1 MNESKK
7 IVLKISLLYALT
19 TLIFLAIV
27 FYGWYQKEKESLI
40 EERVLQL
47 RESTHNLAMHLYEK
61 LQLNYNGN
69 FFKILEET
77 SKELE
82 IPFSLNT
89 SSGEIIFSTLKEV
102 ENTKEFRQILQ
113 ERGIPISFRKDHR
126 HIDRIVIAGD
136 NVYLVTQRIG
146 GRFWS
151 LVNME
156 LYKQNLLD
164 TLERRND
171 FFMII
176 QDNGIS
182 KEIYRLWGLIGGSF
196 LLVLF
201 GVSVVAYFLVRLSL
215 KPLEEKIQA
224 LNNFIKDST
233 HEINTPL
240 SIILMSIERIKKED
254 LKEQDLQKFERI
266 KMAANTLGQIYQD
279 LVFYNFPH
287 LQGNNLEKIAMNDL
301 LKERVSYFE
310 PFYKK
315 KNISIVLKAESSTLM
330 ANKSRIIRV
339 VDNLL
344 DNALKYTQSGG
355 EVEVFVGNNFLKIK
369 DNGCGMEKD
378 DLKRIFDRYYRCNK
392 DQGGFGI
399 GLALIKEICNIYK
412 IAIECESQKGKGTTF
427 VLRW

>member
-1 MNESKK
+1 MGQTTTKCTLNFVF
-7 IVLKISLLYALT
+7 IQVILKSNTYKDYENYT
-19 TLIFLAIV
+19 
-27 FYGWYQKEKESLI
+27 I
-40 EERVLQL
+40 EVTNNTENTIYLDDG
-47 RESTHNLAMHLYEK
+47 EDTSTIYI
-61 LQLNYNGN
+61 QDSNGV
-69 FFKILEET
+69 KHEAA
-77 SKELE
+77 
-82 IPFSLNT
+82 
-89 SSGEIIFSTLKEV
+89 SSEIIFSTLKEV

-146 GRFWS
+146 GRFWG

-279 LVFYNFPH
+279 LLFYNFP
-287 LQGNNLEKIAMNDL
+287 L
-301 LKERVSYFE
+301 
-310 PFYKK
+310 
-315 KNISIVLKAESSTLM
+315 
-330 ANKSRIIRV
+330 
-339 VDNLL
+339 
-344 DNALKYTQSGG
+344 
-355 EVEVFVGNNFLKIK
+355 
-369 DNGCGMEKD
+369 
-378 DLKRIFDRYYRCNK
+378 
-392 DQGGFGI
+392 
-399 GLALIKEICNIYK
+399 
-412 IAIECESQKGKGTTF
+412 
-427 VLRW
+427 

>member
-61 LQLNYNGN
+61 LQFNRNGN

-287 LQGNNLEKIAMNDL
+287 LQCNNLEKIAMNYL
-301 LKERVSYFE
+301 LKERVSYF
-310 PFYKK
+310 
-315 KNISIVLKAESSTLM
+315 
-330 ANKSRIIRV
+330 
-339 VDNLL
+339 
-344 DNALKYTQSGG
+344 
-355 EVEVFVGNNFLKIK
+355 
-369 DNGCGMEKD
+369 
-378 DLKRIFDRYYRCNK
+378 
-392 DQGGFGI
+392 
-399 GLALIKEICNIYK
+399 
-412 IAIECESQKGKGTTF
+412 
-427 VLRW
+427 

>member
-82 IPFSLNT
+82 IPFSLST

-164 TLERRND
+164 TLESRND

-369 DNGCGMEKD
+369 DNGCGMEKE

-412 IAIECESQKGKGTTF
+412 IAIECENQKRERTTF
-427 VLRW
+427 VLHW

>member
-61 LQLNYNGN
+61 LQFNRNGN

-215 KPLEEKIQA
+215 KPLEEKIQE
-224 LNNFIKDST
+224 L
-233 HEINTPL
+233 
-240 SIILMSIERIKKED
+240 
-254 LKEQDLQKFERI
+254 
-266 KMAANTLGQIYQD
+266 
-279 LVFYNFPH
+279 
-287 LQGNNLEKIAMNDL
+287 LEL
-301 LKERVSYFE
+301 
-310 PFYKK
+310 PQ
-315 KNISIVLKAESSTLM
+315 T
-330 ANKSRIIRV
+330 
-339 VDNLL
+339 
-344 DNALKYTQSGG
+344 
-355 EVEVFVGNNFLKIK
+355 
-369 DNGCGMEKD
+369 
-378 DLKRIFDRYYRCNK
+378 
-392 DQGGFGI
+392 
-399 GLALIKEICNIYK
+399 
-412 IAIECESQKGKGTTF
+412 
-427 VLRW
+427 